1 MLWYN
6 KAMNR
11 RYLPLVAVLLAVAG
25 CDFKETRSGQMTLT
39 GSTGIPL
46 SGLNGSA
53 ELVAGKT
60 EITFKKGSDDNS
72 INIRVRQPNRPEIEL
87 NAKVAGDYTTGNFTL
102 KGSEIGQP
110 VDMASA
116 RAYAIT
122 GPRERYTNWENQGSQ
137 RCLVEVTYD
146 PCDENWNVAFRA
158 LSGAELGSFA
168 ARTMTRCNERS
179 NVQFCHQDPSRDY
192 PRPDF
197 PRGGRHGILERASEI
212 DPANL
217 KFD

>member
-1 MLWYN
+1 MT
-6 KAMNR
+6 R
-11 RYLPLVAVLLAVAG
+11 RYLPVVAVLLAVAG
-25 CDFKETRSGQMTLT
+25 CDFKETRSGQITLT
-39 GSTGIPL
+39 GSNGIPL
-46 SGLNGSA
+46 TGLNGGA

-60 EITFKKGSDDNS
+60 EITFKKGKSDNS

-110 VDMASA
+110 VDMTSA

-137 RCLVEVTYD
+137 DCLVEVTYD
-146 PCDENWNVAFRA
+146 PCDENWTVAFRA
-158 LSGAELGSFA
+158 PDGKELGSFA
-168 ARTMTRCNERS
+168 SRSANRCNENRRT
-179 NVQFCHQDPSRDY
+179 QFCRRDPIHD
-192 PRPDF
+192 RPDF
-197 PRGGRHGILERASEI
+197 PRGPRGRHGIYERASAI